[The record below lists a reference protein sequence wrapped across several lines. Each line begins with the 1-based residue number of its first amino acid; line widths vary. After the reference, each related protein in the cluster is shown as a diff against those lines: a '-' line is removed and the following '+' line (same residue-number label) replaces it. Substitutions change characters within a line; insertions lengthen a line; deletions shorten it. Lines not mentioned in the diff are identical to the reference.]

1 MDRTLP
7 NLVFDFDSTLVS
19 VEAADELFARSLEGH
34 SDRARLERRF
44 SELTDMGMDGRI
56 SYEDSLR
63 ERLQLLRA
71 TRQQVVEA
79 GRALIGK
86 ITPSVERARPFLE
99 RHRERIWI
107 VSGGF
112 EELIHPVADVL
123 GLRPAAVRAQR
134 FRWDAEGR
142 IAGADAGTA
151 LARGG
156 KPAALR
162 ELDLAPPVWVIGDGA
177 TDLELREVGLAD
189 RFLAFTENRIR
200 RSVVARA
207 DDVLSTMDDLVSLF
221 NALD

>member
-1 MDRTLP
+1 MDRKLP

-19 VEAADELFARSLEGH
+19 VEAADELFARSLEGR
-34 SDRARLERRF
+34 SDGAGLERRF
-44 SELTDMGMDGRI
+44 AELTDMGMDGRI

-63 ERLQLLRA
+63 ERLKLLRA
-71 TRQQVVEA
+71 TRQQVADA
-79 GRALIGK
+79 GRALIEK

-112 EELIHPVADVL
+112 EELIHPVVAVL

-134 FRWDAEGR
+134 FQWDAEGR
-142 IAGADAGTA
+142 IAGADPGTA

-156 KPAALR
+156 KQEALR
-162 ELDLAPPVWVIGDGA
+162 ELDLGPPVWVVGDGS

-189 RFLAFTENRIR
+189 RFLAFIENRA
-200 RSVVARA
+200 RSPVVEMA
-207 DDVLSTMDDLVSLF
+207 DDVLSTMDDLVSPI